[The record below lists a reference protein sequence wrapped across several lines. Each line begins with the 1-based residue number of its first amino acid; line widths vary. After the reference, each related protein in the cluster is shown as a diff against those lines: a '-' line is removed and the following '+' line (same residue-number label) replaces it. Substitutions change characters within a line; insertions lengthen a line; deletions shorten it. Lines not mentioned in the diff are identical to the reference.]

1 MEAQLNVNTDIAL
14 MWLELQD
21 FDLVRYI
28 LIDEPIAI
36 FGLRRRV
43 RNGLVVAFQS
53 LMNGLKQVNGFLN
66 ERGV

>member
-36 FGLRRRV
+36 FDVRRRV